1 MTKQARIIEY
11 IHQLISILMDEY
23 EVLKEG
29 KWYNNQRKRNVKQGF
44 YQLESGILVPKN
56 TMDYR
61 ILYEAYHIILLEEF
75 ILLLKEVIKY
85 RKTPIVNFSLRSLW
99 EISFIRIDVHFSKN
113 VDGRKEKKCRLL
125 NVLSNYAVMN
135 PWLFKKLFQSEK
147 HILNKNEIDIVDNY
161 LRLPISQ
168 QEQKKY
174 NFVRALRK
182 RINSAYDNAH
192 QQVISDSFLNKLN
205 STIIPSHLSHFLH
218 GDPFSVKGL
227 LETPEEEQEK
237 RTFALTVKAGVNAVN
252 RVGKFI
258 NDVKIM
264 EKIRNINDD
273 FDNIWKI
280 MLTI

>member
-1 MTKQARIIEY
+1 MSKQAKIIKY
-11 IHQLISILMDEY
+11 IHQLINILIDECKI
-23 EVLKEG
+23 LKEG
-29 KWYNNQRKRNVKQGF
+29 KWYNNQREWHVKQGF
-44 YQLESGILVPKN
+44 YQLESGILIPKN
-56 TMDYR
+56 TMDYQV
-61 ILYEAYHIILLEEF
+61 LYETYHINLLEEF
-75 ILLLKEVIKY
+75 ILFLKEVIKY

-125 NVLSNYAVMN
+125 NVLSNYAVTN
-135 PWLFKKLFQSEK
+135 IPWFKKLFQSEK
-147 HILNKNEIDIVDNY
+147 YVLNKNEINIINNY
-161 LRLPISQ
+161 LRLPIFQ
-168 QEQKKY
+168 QEKKKY
-174 NFVRALRK
+174 DFVKELRR
-182 RINSAYDNAH
+182 RINSAYNDVH
-192 QQVISDSFLNKLN
+192 SQVISDPFLNKLN

-237 RTFALTVKAGVNAVN
+237 RTFALAVKAGVNAVN

-258 NDVKIM
+258 NNVKIM